1 MLDRRNHVFEQLGRV
16 FRERSAAVV
25 DEALPAQM
33 LSLVLKLA
41 NAEPRPALNAPSAPL
56 LHNDSLL
63 CGHAVE

>member
-1 MLDRRNHVFEQLGRV
+1 MLDRRNHIFEQLGRT

-41 NAEPRPALNAPSAPL
+41 NAEPDASPNGSSTHCKPSKSAA
-56 LHNDSLL
+56 HVDTQ
-63 CGHAVE
+63 

>member
-1 MLDRRNHVFEQLGRV
+1 MLDRRNHIFEQLGRT

-41 NAEPRPALNAPSAPL
+41 NAEPGPSPDASSTNCKP
-56 LHNDSLL
+56 SKST
-63 CGHAVE
+63 ATR